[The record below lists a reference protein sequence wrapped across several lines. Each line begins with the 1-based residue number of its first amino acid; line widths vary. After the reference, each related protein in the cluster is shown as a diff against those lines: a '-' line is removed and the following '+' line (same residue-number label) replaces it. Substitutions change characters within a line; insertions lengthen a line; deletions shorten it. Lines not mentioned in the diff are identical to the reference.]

1 MKSVMIDTIKGF
13 EDIKGY
19 SVDDQGRVF
28 SHFKRHNQGWIILP
42 EPRRELK
49 PCPARKGYL
58 KVFLGKGNGEKLSI
72 SVHKLVALAFIPNPD
87 NKPQINHIDAD
98 KNNNRVENLE
108 WVTNEENHRHKCE
121 HGLNVVG
128 KGETHYMRLRGY
140 KEGDHHCCKRVKKYD
155 LNGNFLA
162 EYKSV
167 KLAAKDVGVDYTNI
181 VKVCSGKIKTA
192 AGFKWSY

>member
-1 MKSVMIDTIKGF
+1 MRTVMIDTIKGF

-19 SVDDQGRVF
+19 SVDEQGRVF
-28 SHFKRHNQGWIILP
+28 SHFKRIDKEWVILP

-49 PCPARKGYL
+49 PTPNPKGYL
-58 KVFLGKGNGEKLSI
+58 KVSLGIGGNKHKSL
-72 SVHKLVALAFIPNPD
+72 SVHRLVALAFIPNPD

-98 KNNNRVENLE
+98 KTNNNVENLE
-108 WVTNEENHRHKCE
+108 WVTGQENHRHKCE

-140 KEGDHHCCKRVKKYD
+140 KEGDHHRCKRVKKYD
-155 LNGNFLA
+155 LNGNLLA

-167 KLAAKDVGVDYTNI
+167 TLAAKDVGVDYTNI
-181 VKVCSGKIKTA
+181 VKACSGKIKTA